1 MGLHT
6 HLKVFNREMFLS
18 NGMMGVGREGAET
31 KEKVICPTWAFILSA
46 DTKPDN
52 VAVAKRHLLRKNLEG
67 IMPENT
73 LYVK

>member
-52 VAVAKRHLLRKNLEG
+52 VAVAKRHLLTG
-67 IMPENT
+67 IMYEFSFRDSAS
-73 LYVK
+73 K